1 MNFQLLNVL
10 ILVIVSITPLIRA
23 TGHFG
28 YEQVKIL
35 FFIVS
40 ITLMGFLW
48 LFSQPKVRWNLIKIV
63 SFVFILILLTTSVLG
78 IDPKVSLIGTHPY
91 FQGVLVYAYLFIFSL
106 IVSTTK
112 IKLDHYAIVLTSS
125 ALIVAALAIQDWVLI
140 NMLGQPIPTYAG
152 RVVSTFGQP
161 NFYAGFLLLTLPF
174 SYFLLK
180 SLDQKLQFLGWG
192 GGIVSLSGIV
202 VSYSRAAILL
212 ALVLLI
218 LALIDQLKIKR
229 FMVTFFAVLAIAVAV
244 FLSINSS
251 SGFVWKEFLQPVITQ
266 NPDLTKVSVENRVY
280 IWPVAWQLVLQK
292 PLLGYGLEN
301 INQAFSNYFQTNY
314 YSLFEANSKV
324 QPVLISLKEL
334 NIDRSHNYILDL
346 LLFSGILGFLSW
358 LFLIAIILRKLIFSK
373 INPETTTMLIGLS
386 LYLIWIQFQNQSI
399 VHLLYFWLLVGM
411 INQVNNR
418 QSPH

>member
-10 ILVIVSITPLIRA
+10 ILVIISITPLVRT

-28 YEQVKIL
+28 YEQAKIL
-35 FFIVS
+35 FFILS
-40 ITLMGFLW
+40 ITLIGFLW
-48 LFSQPKVRWNLIKIV
+48 LFNKPKVSWNSIKIA
-63 SFVFILILLTTSVLG
+63 SFVFIFILLTTSVLG

-112 IKLDHYAIVLTSS
+112 IKLDYYAIVLTLS
-125 ALIVAALAIQDWVLI
+125 ALIVAALAIQNWVLI
-140 NMLGQPIPTYAG
+140 NMLGQPVPTYAG

-161 NFYAGFLLLTLPF
+161 NFYAGFLLITLPF

-180 SLDQKLQFLGWG
+180 GKDQKLQFLGWG
-192 GGIVSLSGIV
+192 GGIISYLGIM
-202 VSYSRAAILL
+202 VSYSRSAILL

-229 FMVTFFAVLAIAVAV
+229 FMVTFFVVLSIAVAV

-266 NPDLTKVSVENRVY
+266 NPDLTKESVENRVY
-280 IWPVAWQLVLQK
+280 IWPVAWQLILQK

-301 INQAFSNYFQTNY
+301 INLAFSNYFQTNY

-346 LLFSGILGFLSW
+346 FLFSGILGVLTW
-358 LFLIAIILRKLIFSK
+358 LILVVILFTKTRNKILLAGLVTYII
-373 INPETTTMLIGLS
+373 
-386 LYLIWIQFQNQSI
+386 WVQFQNQSI
-399 VHLLYFWLLVGM
+399 VHLLYFWLLVG
-411 INQVNNR
+411 IIDSGKNT
-418 QSPH
+418 